1 MNRIVLEAEVASV
14 NVWHAWQVVI
24 VFEGH
29 AELFL
34 EVHALPKLVGGLAVD
49 GKGEGLVVGL
59 RRDGVLAQDEVTVL
73 GLVLVLL
80 AALMTPA
87 ALLEEVDTVV
97 ELLWLCN
104 RRALLLGLSMVR
116 RWMV

>member
-1 MNRIVLEAEVASV
+1 LNRIVLEAEVASV

-59 RRDGVLAQDEVTVL
+59 RRDGVHEVTIL

-80 AALMTPA
+80 AALMIPA
-87 ALLEEVDTVV
+87 DGAEVDGLRFCVNDHW
-97 ELLWLCN
+97 E
-104 RRALLLGLSMVR
+104 LSMV
-116 RWMV
+116 